1 MTNKQ
6 IEIINNT
13 QYKILEQR
21 DVDNNLTNELTTK
34 NREREYSNVIY
45 RKQLAEIKIYS
56 YIY

>member
-21 DVDNNLTNELTTK
+21 DVDNNLTKE
-34 NREREYSNVIY
+34 
-45 RKQLAEIKIYS
+45 
-56 YIY
+56 